1 MAHQSLNLTPKKPY
15 PFTTHPTHALSSP
28 FSREVNCVRA
38 QTTSLESSPPWCS
51 PSVNSSSLVIP
62 IVVSI
67 TEPLPRPSSMIART
81 TSLEKKQKQE
91 THLRARIVADVP
103 LYPSVPAALCFP
115 LPVGPSPICS
125 LLPLVLFLGLLSFLV
140 QITEHRTKGGEAKE
154 RPARRT
160 DTAVKSCR
168 RNALHLHSGFF
179 LSGTCILF
187 VAAVFTYF
195 NLG

>member
-1 MAHQSLNLTPKKPY
+1 
-15 PFTTHPTHALSSP
+15 
-28 FSREVNCVRA
+28 
-38 QTTSLESSPPWCS
+38 
-51 PSVNSSSLVIP
+51 
-62 IVVSI
+62 
-67 TEPLPRPSSMIART
+67 MIART

-140 QITEHRTKGGEAKE
+140 QITDFNLVNIMIFLLDLVSIFGGCFRSCQEHRTKGGEAKE

-179 LSGTCILF
+179 LSEYCQSRREENRNAIKW
-187 VAAVFTYF
+187 Y
-195 NLG
+195 